1 MRVGPSN
8 DDVEDA
14 RLAESARSGDAHAFE
29 QLLTRHETRVFRV
42 LRLMGIPSRDREDLA
57 QDVFVRVF
65 RSLPGFDSRRPFRSW
80 IYRITVNV
88 SHDHRLHS
96 ARRGEEPTT
105 LDHDAVPESESGAVE
120 DRVVLRRRLEAA
132 LGRLS
137 ERERAVFVLTEI
149 EGCDSR
155 EVARSLGITTITVRR
170 HLGRAREHLRRLLDA
185 DQAPKN
191 VSSGD

>member
-1 MRVGPSN
+1 
-8 DDVEDA
+8 
-14 RLAESARSGDAHAFE
+14 
-29 QLLTRHETRVFRV
+29 
-42 LRLMGIPSRDREDLA
+42 
-57 QDVFVRVF
+57 
-65 RSLPGFDSRRPFRSW
+65 
-80 IYRITVNV
+80 
-88 SHDHRLHS
+88 
-96 ARRGEEPTT
+96 
-105 LDHDAVPESESGAVE
+105 VPERDSGAVE